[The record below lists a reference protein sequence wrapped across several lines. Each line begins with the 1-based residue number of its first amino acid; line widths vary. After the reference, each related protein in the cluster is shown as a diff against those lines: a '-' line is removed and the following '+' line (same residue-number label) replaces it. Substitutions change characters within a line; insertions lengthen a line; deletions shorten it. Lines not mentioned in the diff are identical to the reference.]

1 MTNNQQ
7 QIINSLISEFD
18 KINKSKKVNKN
29 NLLDFIHNQLD
40 EISIKKQEFREQT
53 RMAKIVNDELLH
65 RLTADVTDLLD
76 NFGYELEV
84 YEHKDFCRLTIKF
97 VGEIDKRYNCWE
109 SKQWYAN
116 KQIGYFDGEEGLHK
130 GGFKLSADYRG
141 CVTFVDTDALLKDIA
156 QHIVQLKK
164 RKL

>member
-18 KINKSKKVNKN
+18 RMNQKKRSHSNLVSFIN
-29 NLLDFIHNQLD
+29 DQLD

-53 RMAKIVNDELLH
+53 RVAKIVNDELID
-65 RLTADVTDLLD
+65 RLTADITDLLD

-84 YEHKDFCRLTIKF
+84 GEYEGYVNLTIRF
-97 VGEIDKRYNCWE
+97 IGEMNKQYGRWE
-109 SKQWYAN
+109 YKQWYAH
-116 KQIGYFDGEEGLHK
+116 KHTGYFDNEKGLLK
-130 GGFKLSADYRG
+130 GGLKLSSAYND
-141 CVTFVDTDALLKDIA
+141 CWVEFVDTDALLTDIA
-156 QHIVQLKK
+156 KHIVELKK